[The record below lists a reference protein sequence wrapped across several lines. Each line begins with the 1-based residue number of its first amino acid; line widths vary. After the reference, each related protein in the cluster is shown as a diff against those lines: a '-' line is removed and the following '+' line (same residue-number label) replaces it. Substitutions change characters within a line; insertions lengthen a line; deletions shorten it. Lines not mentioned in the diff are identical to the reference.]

1 MIANE
6 IKKWL
11 CTIGITLS
19 RYMAYKADFLL
30 TLIAPSLVFILV
42 SYNVWSSVYS
52 LQGARSIG
60 GFSQEH
66 MLAYQCWAFIAT
78 LLIRSHRSWNLSEDI
93 RHGRITAFLMYPFA
107 FWKFHACEFIS
118 FQCIQTVIA
127 TIAIGTLTACD
138 FVTLP
143 SFSTLF
149 VGISFALLVSTLWFV
164 FEFLFGLVAFWLE
177 ETWVFRYVFTLFS
190 VFLSGFFIPLELFPQ
205 SVQVILRWTP
215 FPFLTSV
222 PVHIFLGT
230 YEGSIVRATLTL
242 CMWILG
248 VGILTRWTWRRGLH
262 LYTGAGI

>member
-1 MIANE
+1 MMSSELN
-6 IKKWL
+6 KWV
-11 CTIGITLS
+11 CTVGVTLG
-19 RYMAYKADFLL
+19 RYMAYKTDFLL
-30 TLIAPSLVFILV
+30 TLVAPSLVFILV
-42 SYNVWSSVYS
+42 SYNVWSSVYAFQRAS
-52 LQGARSIG
+52 TIG
-60 GFSQEH
+60 GFSREE

-93 RHGRITAFLMYPFA
+93 RYGRITAFLMYPFA

-118 FQCIQTVIA
+118 FQCIQIVIVSF
-127 TIAIGTLTACD
+127 AIGTLTLCD
-138 FVTLP
+138 FIPLP
-143 SFSTLF
+143 SFSTLC
-149 VGISFALLVSTLWFV
+149 VGICFALLVSILWFT

-205 SVQVILRWTP
+205 TVQSILRWTP

-230 YEGSIVRATLTL
+230 YEDSILHAILTL
-242 CMWILG
+242 LIWIIG
-248 VGILTRWTWRRGLH
+248 VGIITRWTWRRGLH